1 MSASAATAPSSPK
14 RHPIPT
20 PGSPKGVVPSSRVG
34 VTYEYIDGADGLSA
48 AAIFDPKSG
57 LQAYTY
63 DDLIM

>member
-1 MSASAATAPSSPK
+1 M
-14 RHPIPT
+14 PT
-20 PGSPKGVVPSSRVG
+20 PGSPKAVAPSSRVG